1 MKKFKFD
8 ILFESVMDD
17 LKDAEVDYTTVEDFV
32 KQVKETLEKI
42 SKENKAVYYK
52 KLIEET
58 LKDDPAA
65 EEKKAELKKLDKK
78 LYKAVT
84 EK

>member
-32 KQVKETLEKI
+32 KEVKETLNKI
-42 SKENKAVYYK
+42 SAKNKVVYFK
-52 KLIEET
+52 KLIKET

-65 EEKKAELKKLDKK
+65 EEKKAELKKLDEE
-78 LYKAVT
+78 LYNLVT
-84 EK
+84 K